1 MARVQQRNPVRR
13 LLVAGSAMLT
23 VAVLVLVVL
32 GALGRTSMLPGVA
45 DCTVTVGD
53 DEVELTTA
61 QAERAATLAA
71 RAMRLDLRSGTTAE
85 AVAGELDLGDDQAA
99 VVARALEGR
108 AWNALSCTHG
118 GAASAEDDRLD
129 RRGLT
134 ARAATVRADLL
145 AAFGEQQLG
154 GFAPGGVTDG
164 HRPGS
169 AHYEGRAVDVFF
181 RPITRANKVRGW
193 AEAHYLVAHA
203 ERLAVET
210 VIFDGKIWTA
220 RRGLQGWREY
230 APDTS
235 GRSAEV
241 AAILEHR
248 EHVHVDV
255 AD

>member
-1 MARVQQRNPVRR
+1 MARVQQRSPVRR
-13 LLVAGSAMLT
+13 LVLVGTALLA
-23 VAVLVLVVL
+23 VAVLVVAVL
-32 GALGRTSMLPGVA
+32 AALGRTSMLPGVA

-53 DEVELTTA
+53 DEVSLTTA
-61 QAERAATLAA
+61 QAERAATVAA
-71 RAMRLDLRSGTTAE
+71 RAMRLDLQAGATAE
-85 AVAGELDLGDDQAA
+85 AVAGELDLGDDEAA
-99 VVARALEGR
+99 VVARAVKGR
-108 AWNALSCTHG
+108 AWHALSCTHG

-134 ARAATVRADLL
+134 ARAATVREDLL

-154 GFAPGGVTDG
+154 GFARGGVTDG
-164 HRPGS
+164 HMPGS

-181 RPITRANKVRGW
+181 RPVTRANKVRGW

-203 ERLAVET
+203 DRLAVET

-230 APDTS
+230 SPDTS
-235 GRSAEV
+235 GRSAAV
-241 AAILEHR
+241 AAVLEHR
-248 EHVHVDV
+248 DHVHVDV